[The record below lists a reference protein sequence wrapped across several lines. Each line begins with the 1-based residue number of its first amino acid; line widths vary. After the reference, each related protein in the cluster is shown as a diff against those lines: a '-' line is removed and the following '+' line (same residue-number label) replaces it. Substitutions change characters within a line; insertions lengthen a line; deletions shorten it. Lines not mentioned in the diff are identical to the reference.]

1 MRVENEYLML
11 DESDMPKKIKKIT
24 GHPFVD
30 LVGLNKYSK
39 KGDAVLSLLK
49 LYKSDFDNKYLYRGE
64 MAERMIGL
72 ILKRQ
77 GKKFITYDEKAK
89 KENNYDFFPDYKE
102 IGGIPDFEIPSE
114 ETIHEVKGKSMEKY
128 AEIKKETPK
137 EELYQGLMYAYMR
150 KWPNLIMD
158 YVFFDV
164 ESEKLLFENKKPKT
178 LDNCKILQKKYK
190 VNREEM
196 EDLIL
201 EAVSYYKECID
212 NRRIPLKDISKKVLD
227 YLKKEGLLK

>member
-1 MRVENEYLML
+1 MRIENNYLIL
-11 DESDMPKKIKKIT
+11 EESEIPKKLKKIT
-24 GHPFVD
+24 GHSFVN
-30 LVGLNKYSK
+30 LVGLNKYNK
-39 KGDAVLSLLK
+39 KGDTILQMLK
-49 LYKSDFDNKYLYRGE
+49 LYNPPFENKYAYRGE

-77 GKKFITYDEKAK
+77 GKEFLYYDEEAK
-89 KENNYDFFPDYKE
+89 KENNYDFFPDFKD

-114 ETIHEVKGKSMEKY
+114 VTIHEVKGKSMEKY

-137 EELYQGLMYAYMR
+137 DELYQCFLYAYMR
-150 KWPNLIMD
+150 NYPNATMN

-164 ESEKLLFENKKPKT
+164 ESEKLLFQNKKPKT
-178 LDNCKILQKKYK
+178 LDNWKYK

-201 EAVSYYKECID
+201 EAVSYYQDCVE
-212 NRRIPLKDISKKVLD
+212 NRKIPLNDISKKVLD
-227 YLKKEGLLK
+227 SLKKEGLIQ